1 MQLTDQSVDSANP
14 ELLYA
19 FVEYTPAAV
28 VMLDRDLHY
37 LFASRQWLTDY
48 ALENQDL
55 IGRSHYE
62 VFRLFQREELEI
74 THYASSPTT
83 NPQKRWQAIYALCLA
98 GEAQRGDS
106 DYFIRADC
114 SLQRV
119 KWEVQPWRTRTGEIG
134 GIMMFTEFQEPSSFL
149 KDSVPQSEEGYC
161 RVRETA
167 TEGIWGSAALTNTIE
182 QLQQEIAER
191 RQAQALLQES
201 EERYRSLIAALV
213 EGIILQ
219 ETTGVIRTYNAAAES
234 ILGLSAEQLMGLAA
248 IDPRWCAVKED
259 GEPFP
264 CDENPLTVTLRTGE
278 PLTDVLMG
286 IYKPDG
292 TLTWLRINSQPL
304 FRPNE
309 TTPYAA
315 VASLIDITRRKQIGV
330 ALRESEERFR
340 STFEQAAVGINHASI
355 EGRFVR
361 VNQKFC
367 DITGYTR
374 EELLALTYQDIT
386 HPDDRLIEQEQVR
399 SLLVNEIKTASV
411 EKRYLRK
418 DGEFIW
424 VQITAS
430 LVCTPKG
437 MPKYFLSV
445 VQDISIRK
453 AAESALRDSEA
464 QLREQARREALLNRL
479 SRQIRNSLEL
489 STILETVVQE
499 IRQILQIERCQ
510 FAVYRAHDE
519 QPYWEVIKEARN
531 LDLPD
536 RTGHYPAK
544 IIGPLTQQLLNLKI
558 LQVDD
563 VETVSD
569 PIFQQFL
576 RSLGGN
582 SMLSLPMQTPSGTI
596 GVFNCIHSSEARP
609 WTDSEVELL
618 QAVKDQLLIAIKQ
631 ADLYAASRTA
641 TEQAQ
646 KQATQLQQALHELQR
661 TQAQLIQ
668 IEKMSSLGQLVAGV
682 AHEINNPVNFIYG
695 NLIYAQQYFQDL
707 LGLVELYRS
716 TYPNPPVV
724 IQDRIDAIELD
735 FLVTDLTQLQ
745 DSMKVGAERIR
756 EIVRSLR
763 TFSRVDESDSKA
775 VDIHSGIESTLM
787 ILQNRLKAKLG
798 HPAICVIQ
806 DYGDLPFVECYPGQL
821 NQVFMNL
828 LSNAIDALEEK
839 MSSPASQTIA
849 THSETATDFSPTIV
863 INTGV
868 VERDTLGSLVT
879 PEVHSSL
886 GEYLRGT
893 KTLPGKPTHVFIRIA
908 DNGSGMTQQT
918 QQQLFDP
925 FFTTKPVGRGT
936 GLGLAISYQ
945 IIVEK
950 HGGQLRCTSSPGQ
963 GSEFII
969 EIPIGYSH

>member
-14 ELLYA
+14 ELLSA

-37 LFASRQWLTDY
+37 LFASRRWLSDY

-62 VFRLFQREELEI
+62 VFLLFQREELEI
-74 THYASSPTT
+74 TGYASSLTS
-83 NPQKRWQAIYALCLA
+83 NPLKRWQKIYALCLA
-98 GEAQRGDS
+98 GDTQRGDS
-106 DYFIRADC
+106 DYLIKADG
-114 SLQRV
+114 SLQKV
-119 KWEVQPWRTRTGEIG
+119 KWEIQPWRTRAGEIG
-134 GIMMFTEFQEPSSFL
+134 GIMMFTEFQEPSFFSQ
-149 KDSVPQSEEGYC
+149 DSLPESEEGYC

-167 TEGIWGSAALTNTIE
+167 TEGIWGTAALTNTIE

-191 RQAQALLQES
+191 RQAQLLLQES

-219 ETTGVIRTYNAAAES
+219 ETTGVIRTYNAAAER
-234 ILGLSAEQLMGLAA
+234 ILGLSAEQLMGRAA
-248 IDPRWCAVKED
+248 IDPGWRAVKED

-264 CDENPLTVTLRTGE
+264 HDENPLTVTLRTGQ

-292 TLTWLRINSQPL
+292 TLTWLTINSQPL
-304 FRPNE
+304 FRSNE
-309 TTPYAA
+309 TKPYAA
-315 VASLIDITRRKQIGV
+315 VASLIDITRRKQIGL

-386 HPDDRLIEQEQVR
+386 HPNDHLIEHEQVR

-418 DGEFIW
+418 DGKFIW

-430 LVCTPKG
+430 LVRTPQG
-437 MPKYFLSV
+437 APKYFLSV

-464 QLREQARREALLNRL
+464 QLREQARREALLNQL

-489 STILETVVQE
+489 STILETAVQE

-510 FAVYRAHDE
+510 FVVYRPHDD
-519 QPYWEVIKEARN
+519 QPYWDVIKEARN

-536 RTGHYPAK
+536 RTGRYPVK
-544 IIGPLTQQLLNLKI
+544 SIGPLTQQLLNLKI
-558 LQVDD
+558 IQVDD

-569 PIFQQFL
+569 PTFQQFL

-582 SMLSLPMQTPSGTI
+582 SILSLPMQTPSGTI

-646 KQATQLQQALHELQR
+646 KQATQLQQALRELQR

-707 LGLVELYRS
+707 LGLVQLYRS
-716 TYPNPPVV
+716 TYPNPSVV
-724 IQDRIDAIELD
+724 IQDRIDAIDLD
-735 FLVTDLTQLQ
+735 FLITDLNQLQ

-763 TFSRVDESDSKA
+763 TFSRVDESESKA

-787 ILQNRLKAKLG
+787 ILQNRLKGKGG
-798 HPAICVIQ
+798 HPAISVIQ

-839 MSSPASQTIA
+839 MSSQPSPAIA
-849 THSETATDFSPTIV
+849 THSETATDFSPTI
-863 INTGV
+863 IIKTGV
-868 VERDTLGSLVT
+868 VGRDNLGSLLT
-879 PEVHSSL
+879 PGVQPTL
-886 GEYLRGT
+886 GECLRGT
-893 KTLPGKPTHVFIRIA
+893 QIPVGKPTHIFIRIA

-945 IIVEK
+945 IVVEK
-950 HGGQLRCTSSPGQ
+950 HSGQLHCNSAPGQ

-969 EIPIGYSH
+969 EIPIRTQS